1 MTFRVEQGVM
11 RGAAVT
17 LLVDGREISAY
28 EGETIATAMLAAG
41 MQGFR
46 RDSRG
51 GWRAPYCNMGAC
63 HECLVRVREPAEPA
77 GTDARWTRACM
88 EPVRPGLVIETGEA
102 P

>member
-1 MTFRVEQGVM
+1 MTFRVDHHVT
-11 RGAAVT
+11 RGAPMT
-17 LLVDGREISAY
+17 LLVDGREITAH

-41 MQGFR
+41 LRGFR

-63 HECLVRVREPAEPA
+63 HECLVRVRDPAEPA
-77 GTDARWTRACM
+77 GTGASWTRACM
-88 EPVRPGLVIETGEA
+88 APARPGLVIQTGEA

>member
-1 MTFRVEQGVM
+1 MTFRVANGVTRIGPM
-11 RGAAVT
+11 T
-17 LLVDGREISAY
+17 LLIDGREVPAY
-28 EGETIATAMLAAG
+28 NGETIATAMLAADI
-41 MQGFR
+41 QSFR